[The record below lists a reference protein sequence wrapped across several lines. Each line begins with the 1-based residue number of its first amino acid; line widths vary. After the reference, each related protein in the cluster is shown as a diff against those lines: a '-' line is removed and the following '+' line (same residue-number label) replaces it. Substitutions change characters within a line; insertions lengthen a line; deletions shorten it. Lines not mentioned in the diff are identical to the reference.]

1 MTDDTPI
8 TTPSTD
14 IAADATDAAQSP
26 AEPPTPPDVR
36 TSKHKPRVRSRKQY
50 ATADIA
56 NALERRYP
64 QAQSAYAI
72 LYEVG
77 NGSGMRCNRHCDAL
91 VMSLW
96 PSRGIHLAGF
106 EFKASRSDWL
116 KEYADP
122 AKADAIQRYCDY
134 WWLAVADKDIVKEGE
149 LPENWGL
156 MYLDSRGSLTTHK
169 PAPKLSPV
177 PMDRDMLAA
186 IMRRAAEPVA
196 NVSQNEIRLARD
208 AGRQEGRQSVEA
220 ELKKAKEKLFELQ
233 RKIHQFEHASGID
246 LGMREYSWRP
256 GSPQKI
262 GAAVRSILS
271 GDLIS
276 GAKHIEHVMTT
287 LRSASEQLA
296 NVLEVVKVG
305 SQNIQSRLSEVVGD
319 DEEADAD

>member
-1 MTDDTPI
+1 MTIMNDERDVDSQQTQER
-8 TTPSTD
+8 S
-14 IAADATDAAQSP
+14 
-26 AEPPTPPDVR
+26 EPPSPPDAV
-36 TSKHKPRVRSRKQY
+36 TVTKHKPKIRSRKSFG
-50 ATADIA
+50 TADIA

-77 NGSGMRCNRHCDAL
+77 NATGMGCNRHCDAL

-96 PSRGIHLAGF
+96 PSRGIHLSGF

-116 KEYADP
+116 KEHADP

-134 WWLAVADKDIVKEGE
+134 WWLAVADKDIIKEGE

-169 PAPKLSPV
+169 PAPKLLPV

-196 NVSQNEIRLARD
+196 NVSQNEIRLARVV
-208 AGRQEGRQSVEA
+208 GLQEGRQSVES
-220 ELKKAKEKLFELQ
+220 ELKKTKEKLLELQ
-233 RKIHQFEHASGID
+233 QKIHQFEHASGID
-246 LGMREYSWRP
+246 LGMGDYCWRP
-256 GSPQKI
+256 ASPQKI
-262 GAAVRSILS
+262 GAAVKAILG

-276 GAKHIEHVMTT
+276 GSEHIEHVMTT
-287 LRSASEQLA
+287 LRRASDQLA

-305 SQNIQSRLSEVVGD
+305 SQNIQSRLRETIGGD
-319 DEEADAD
+319 AEADAD